1 METENE
7 LLKNCYRCL
16 TSDTKLMNICGLLN
30 MERQLNTFLSTRP
43 NNRKDA
49 NRFFKSFSKL
59 LKHSFDNYWHNMI
72 HNDISLTSKSGGN
85 KLRTFRKFK
94 QVISYEKYLDL
105 NDIERRKNITKLR
118 ISAHKLRIE
127 TERFNNKNSYIPPE
141 VRFCKSCEANKT
153 EDELHFLIECSKYQ
167 SLRDVLF
174 RKSIIY
180 NKHFKDYNN
189 DAKFIWLMSNENL
202 RLLNSLGE
210 FINGALKIRMN

>member
-1 METENE
+1 M
-7 LLKNCYRCL
+7 
-16 TSDTKLMNICGLLN
+16 
-30 MERQLNTFLSTRP
+30 RP
-43 NNRKDA
+43 NNRKGA
-49 NRFFKSFSKL
+49 NKFFKSFRKS
-59 LKHSFDNYWHNMI
+59 LKHSFDNYWHTMI

-105 NDIERRKNITKLR
+105 NDIERRKNIAKLR

-127 TERFNNKNSYIPPE
+127 TERFNNKHSYIPHE
-141 VRFCKSCEANKT
+141 ERFCQNCEINKT
-153 EDELHFLIECSKYQ
+153 EDELHFIIECSKYQ
-167 SLRDVLF
+167 SLRDELF
-174 RKSIIY
+174 TKCVIY

-202 RLLNSLGE
+202 RHLNSLGE